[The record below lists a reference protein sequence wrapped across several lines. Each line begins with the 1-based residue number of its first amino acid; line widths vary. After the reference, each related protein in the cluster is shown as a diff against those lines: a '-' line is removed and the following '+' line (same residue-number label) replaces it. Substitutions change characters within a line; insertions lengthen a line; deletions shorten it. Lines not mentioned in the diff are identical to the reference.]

1 MKKQD
6 NVIIKTK
13 IYLVTNC
20 YGDPNKVY
28 IGKTIS
34 SRKNPHQ
41 QSYGKNILYTEIDEI
56 SGVNKKDWELL
67 ETYWIQQFMAWGFEV
82 VNKRKI
88 GGSGSEGGHKMP
100 IGFGD
105 KVRQRTL
112 GRKNYWVIKGKKG
125 RSKTPIIQ
133 FDLKDN
139 LIKKWSSQK
148 QAANE
153 LYLDSGTLTACLK
166 GRQKTCGGFKWKY
179 I

>member
-100 IGFGD
+100 VGFGD

>member
-1 MKKQD
+1 
-6 NVIIKTK
+6 
-13 IYLVTNC
+13 VTNC

>member
-1 MKKQD
+1 
-6 NVIIKTK
+6 
-13 IYLVTNC
+13 VTNC

-100 IGFGD
+100 VGFGD